1 MPLER
6 WQIVASKVAP
16 GGNRVAAPRVECCQ
30 HAIKENLARSPRC
43 QQEVLVG
50 CPREVLAGC
59 PQVPPGRCW
68 LGAPLGGAGLPH
80 GTVLCPR
87 AAPRQL
93 AVGQSRGGRQ
103 GWAGRG
109 GVTNGCLVSPVQ
121 FWMSAL
127 ATTIP
132 VPCGAFM
139 PVFVIGESLYPTRA
153 RREEGAICQP
163 TLAHPWVSPGVPFPS
178 SAGPEERAR
187 GWVGCRERPRTHSQ
201 SLSVGRGSLRAPGGG
216 EHGSLVP
223 RWHPH

>member
-1 MPLER
+1 MP
-6 WQIVASKVAP
+6 P
-16 GGNRVAAPRVECCQ
+16 GATG
-30 HAIKENLARSPRC
+30 
-43 QQEVLVG
+43 
-50 CPREVLAGC
+50 EVLAWC
-59 PQVPPGRCW
+59 PPGRS
-68 LGAPLGGAGLPH
+68 GAAPWQGVVPTCCSTAAGCGAEQGREAGL
-80 GTVLCPR
+80 GWE
-87 AAPRQL
+87 
-93 AVGQSRGGRQ
+93 GR
-103 GWAGRG
+103 

-178 SAGPEERAR
+178 SAGAEERAR
-187 GWVGCRERPRTHSQ
+187 GWVGCQERPRTHSQ
-201 SLSVGRGSLRAPGGG
+201 SFSVGRGSLRAPGGG